1 MFNSGL
7 KKECLNELK
16 YAKERLDEKINE
28 VEKFS
33 VDLFK
38 SREENVLLIKKVN
51 EFVNQ
56 IANSPKEFDTNVK
69 QIEVNLNSFNKAFD
83 ILDQDKSNT
92 NIHGGIAGAGVVAGV
107 GVAAFGPTAA
117 MAIATTF
124 GTASTGTAIAT
135 LSGAAATNAAL
146 AWLGGGALVAG
157 GTGMAG
163 GSALLALAGPV
174 GWAIGGTALIGSG
187 LLANAKNKK
196 IAQEAYDMTV
206 KVEKETKKIEGII
219 YEVNK
224 LKGLTTDMIF
234 EISKLMLELSNMATY
249 DYSKLDENTKYK
261 LGILV
266 NATLS
271 SSKLLNKTIGE

>member
-16 YAKERLDEKINE
+16 YAKKKLDERISE
-28 VEKFS
+28 VERFT

-38 SREENVLLIKKVN
+38 FREKNVELIKKVN
-51 EFVNQ
+51 TFINR
-56 IANSPKEFDTNVK
+56 IANSPKEFNTNIN
-69 QIEVNLNSFNKAFD
+69 QIEVNLSTFNKAFD
-83 ILDQDKSNT
+83 ILEQDKINT
-92 NIHGGIAGAGVVAGV
+92 NIQSGIAGAGVAAGV

-117 MAIATTF
+117 LAIATTF

-146 AWLGGGALVAG
+146 AWLGGGALAAG
-157 GTGMAG
+157 GAGMAG
-163 GSALLALAGPV
+163 GSAFLALAGPV
-174 GWAIGGTALIGSG
+174 GWAIGGTALLGSG
-187 LLANAKNKK
+187 ILASSKNKK
-196 IAQEAYDMTV
+196 IAQEAHDMTIQ
-206 KVEKETKKIEGII
+206 VEKETRKVEGII

-224 LKGLTTDMIF
+224 LKELTLNMTT
-234 EISKLMLELSNMATY
+234 EITKLMSELSNIDY
-249 DYSKLDENTKYK
+249 DYSKLDENTKYQ

-266 NATLS
+266 NTTLS